1 MISAKQQEAN
11 RQNAQHS
18 TGPQTLE
25 GKAAVRF
32 NALKHGLRARTTI
45 LPFENPEL
53 FNQLY
58 AELVADWN
66 PQTRTEQLHVEQM
79 AIHQWL
85 LMRLTNFERSVY
97 AGPMDGAAQMA
108 LLERF
113 STQRA
118 RLENSFSKTMR
129 DLTRLQ
135 QHRPAEPVVAD
146 PQPEQAEVLLT
157 QFPDIPLVPPPSA
170 GHVYVMPADTR

>member
-1 MISAKQQEAN
+1 M
-11 RQNAQHS
+11 
-18 TGPQTLE
+18 
-25 GKAAVRF
+25 AA
-32 NALKHGLRARTTI
+32 HC
-45 LPFENPEL
+45 
-53 FNQLY
+53 
-58 AELVADWN
+58 
-66 PQTRTEQLHVEQM
+66 
-79 AIHQWL
+79 
-85 LMRLTNFERSVY
+85 LTSFERSVY

-135 QHRPAEPVVAD
+135 QHRPAEPVAAA
-146 PQPEQAEVLLT
+146 PQPEEQTELAMP
-157 QFPDIPLVPPPSA
+157 QFPDIPLVPPPTA